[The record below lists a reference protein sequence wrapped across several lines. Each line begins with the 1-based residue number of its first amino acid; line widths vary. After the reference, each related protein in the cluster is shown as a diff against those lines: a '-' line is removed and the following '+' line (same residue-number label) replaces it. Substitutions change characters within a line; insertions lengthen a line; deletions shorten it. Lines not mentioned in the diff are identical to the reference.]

1 MSLIVIAIGS
11 LLGPVATKLE
21 LKLGDRWTYQVEQS
35 LTPIDAEDPREE
47 EQRFIYRFGMNVTG
61 VKRDEYDLE
70 VRSKLMKHR
79 FGGEDLPNSTDGSEL
94 AEVWRMKP
102 GGFRVFEPDRY
113 ADSAEYR
120 LSRLSWFGFP
130 SSAKT
135 EVAAWSVRWPGFD
148 SQFAPPAQVNYQ
160 RTGATTRL
168 GRPCTLYRVD
178 FKELGMTHPMQ
189 ASGKA
194 EVDEKT
200 GLVLYLEL
208 RGSNAPMPGGS
219 ERQRLEWKVET
230 TELKLRPRS

>member
-1 MSLIVIAIGS
+1 MSLLVIAIGS
-11 LLGPVATKLE
+11 LIGPAATKLD

-35 LTPIDAEDPREE
+35 LIPLDAEDPKEE
-47 EQRFIYRFGMNVTG
+47 EQRFTYRFGVNVTG

-79 FGGEDLPNSTDGSEL
+79 FGGEDLPNSADGSDL
-94 AEVWRMKP
+94 VEVWRMKP

-113 ADSAEYR
+113 SDAAEYR

-130 SSAKT
+130 GAGKPDN
-135 EVAAWSVRWPGFD
+135 AWNVRWPGFD
-148 SQFAPPAQVNYQ
+148 SQFAPPAQSSYQ
-160 RTGATTRL
+160 RAGATTRL
-168 GRPCTLYRVD
+168 GRSCTLYRVE
-178 FKELGMTHPMQ
+178 FRELGTSHPMQ

-200 GLVLYLEL
+200 GILMYLEL
-208 RGSNAPMPGGS
+208 RGTNAPMPGGN
-219 ERQRLEWKVET
+219 ERQRLEWKVEA